1 MSNFQLP
8 VSTKNLEYLSEM
20 MNQEALAAKKAQQ
33 YSRLFQEPELKTM
46 CCDLH
51 DHHKARFDAAYQYLN
66 QNQ

>member
-1 MSNFQLP
+1 MTNFQLP

-33 YSRLFQEPELKTM
+33 YSQLFQDDQLKTL
-46 CCDLH
+46 CWNLH